1 MTGQMLST
9 LHSKETAREADAF
22 AALGQSSRARAPQR
36 LRAGTSQ
43 GASEPAGVGA
53 GGAASQ
59 GAALASVAGASVAGV
74 LAMCATSAA
83 RHPRG
88 GRRAIRDERKEAPA
102 RESEGAK
109 GNLVYRED
117 TWKIHQPGDAIP
129 EGATVSDCSVVPSIS
144 EYMDG
149 TITKAWEP
157 KTVLSLDYR
166 VVEVPQGR
174 LLNPDCDALLFG
186 HLKPGSPE
194 REEAMAL
201 PQRRLVVVDETVY
214 GLYGD
219 RVRAYF
225 EARGVEHEILVLPM
239 VEENKDTD
247 MMLKVAKKM
256 KEFNIDRRTEP
267 VLAIGGG
274 VCLDVVGVAA
284 SLFRRRTPYIRV
296 PTTCLSYVDAS
307 VGAKSGVNFGGS
319 KNRLGLYVPPCAAFL
334 DPVWFSTQPN
344 REVSNGMAKMAIMK
358 SPELYELLE
367 ENGPRL
373 AAEKFAKR
381 SEDDNVPA
389 RVLQLSV
396 ETMMEELAPNLWE
409 DSLDRL
415 VDFGHAVGQDL
426 EMAALG
432 TENELMHGES
442 VACDM
447 AYMTVLSNVLGNLTD
462 TERDSILQMLRNC
475 SVPVHNP
482 LFTRKFF
489 KEALKDRVANSMG
502 QRLPLPVGIG
512 KARIFNNVSD
522 EIFQQALVEWEKL
535 CASAESRMPR
545 PPTICV
551 PAPSRPVPGVQSY
564 YTFPPAPNAL
574 MVDIFLREKG
584 VGTSEIKA
592 MEKYV
597 DLPALDNRSPEMLE
611 MNPQGSLPWFVLDDG
626 TVVAETIAMMEYVE
640 EVMPEPHLVGS
651 SAKERGVVRQW
662 QRRMEEHYCYPAFY
676 GHRSW
681 TASDDCADDH
691 FMKNFF
697 AERLNAHHG
706 ASLVPKEWKTLCTWA
721 KNRITWLER
730 IKQEEAQATGSA
742 SAFIAGDT
750 FTMVDIQVY
759 VTLWFFSEAF
769 PHPPQKIL
777 EELQG
782 QVPWVQAWFD
792 RVHARPACV
801 AAREYREKCMGEKP
815 TPQSNAADVPANVKA
830 PEDKPVEPK
839 EVVLQEKTQTQAP
852 EQYIQQ
858 MLSSN
863 EGPPL
868 SVPSFDVS
876 GCHYIVTE

>member
-1 MTGQMLST
+1 MRSHMV
-9 LHSKETAREADAF
+9 
-22 AALGQSSRARAPQR
+22 RAPAYFGEACLWQPF
-36 LRAGTSQ
+36 ADWDT
-43 GASEPAGVGA
+43 
-53 GGAASQ
+53 
-59 GAALASVAGASVAGV
+59 
-74 LAMCATSAA
+74 
-83 RHPRG
+83 
-88 GRRAIRDERKEAPA
+88 KEAPA
-102 RESEGAK
+102 HESEGAT
-109 GNLVYRED
+109 GNLVYHED

-149 TITKAWEP
+149 TITKAWES

-334 DPVWFSTQPN
+334 DPVWFATQPN
-344 REVSNGMAKMAIMK
+344 REVANGMAEMAKMAIMK

-381 SEDDNVPA
+381 SEDDTVPD

-447 AYMTVLSNVLGNLTD
+447 ALMTVLAQQHGILTEA
-462 TERDSILQMLRNC
+462 ERDRTLNMLRGC
-475 SVPVHNP
+475 QVPLWSPVFTYE
-482 LFTRKFF
+482 LFS
-489 KEALKDRVANSMG
+489 EAVANRVKNSMG
-502 QRLPLPVGIG
+502 QKFPLPAGIG
-512 KARIFNNVSD
+512 QGKIVNDISEPVLKRAWQLWGELCSKDVR
-522 EIFQQALVEWEKL
+522 KL
-535 CASAESRMPR
+535 E
-545 PPTICV
+545 
-551 PAPSRPVPGVQSY
+551 
-564 YTFPPAPNAL
+564 
-574 MVDIFLREKG
+574 
-584 VGTSEIKA
+584 
-592 MEKYV
+592 
-597 DLPALDNRSPEMLE
+597 
-611 MNPQGSLPWFVLDDG
+611 
-626 TVVAETIAMMEYVE
+626 VA
-640 EVMPEPHLVGS
+640 
-651 SAKERGVVRQW
+651 
-662 QRRMEEHYCYPAFY
+662 
-676 GHRSW
+676 
-681 TASDDCADDH
+681 
-691 FMKNFF
+691 
-697 AERLNAHHG
+697 
-706 ASLVPKEWKTLCTWA
+706 
-721 KNRITWLER
+721 
-730 IKQEEAQATGSA
+730 
-742 SAFIAGDT
+742 
-750 FTMVDIQVY
+750 
-759 VTLWFFSEAF
+759 
-769 PHPPQKIL
+769 
-777 EELQG
+777 
-782 QVPWVQAWFD
+782 
-792 RVHARPACV
+792 V
-801 AAREYREKCMGEKP
+801 A
-815 TPQSNAADVPANVKA
+815 
-830 PEDKPVEPK
+830 
-839 EVVLQEKTQTQAP
+839 
-852 EQYIQQ
+852 
-858 MLSSN
+858 
-863 EGPPL
+863 
-868 SVPSFDVS
+868 
-876 GCHYIVTE
+876 

>member
-1 MTGQMLST
+1 MAPSISRMSRPGLKSSNMFVPAAVAVTGGLMTGQMLST

-36 LRAGTSQ
+36 LRAGT
-43 GASEPAGVGA
+43 
-53 GGAASQ
+53 SQ

-109 GNLVYRED
+109 GNLVYHED
-117 TWKIHQPGDAIP
+117 TWKIHQPGDPIP

-149 TITKAWEP
+149 TITKAWES

-274 VCLDVVGVAA
+274 VCLDVVGLA
-284 SLFRRRTPYIRV
+284 STLFRRRTPYIRV

-307 VGAKSGVNFGGS
+307 VGAKNGVNFAGS
-319 KNRLGLYVPPCAAFL
+319 KNRLGTYVPPCASLL
-334 DPVWFSTQPN
+334 DPVFFATQQH
-344 REVSNGMAKMAIMK
+344 REVANGMAEMAKMAIMK
-358 SPELYELLE
+358 SPELYALLE

-373 AAEKFAKR
+373 YADKFANR
-381 SEDDNVPA
+381 SEADTVPT
-389 RVLQLSV
+389 RVLQLSI
-396 ETMMEELAPNLWE
+396 ETMLEELAPNLWE
-409 DSLDRL
+409 HSLDRL

-447 AYMTVLSNVLGNLTD
+447 ALMTVLAQELGLLTEA
-462 TERDSILQMLRNC
+462 ERDRTLNMLRGC
-475 SVPVHNP
+475 QVPIWSPVMTYE
-482 LFTRKFF
+482 LFA
-489 KEALKDRVANSMG
+489 EAVANRVKNSMG
-502 QRLPLPVGIG
+502 QRFPLPVGIG
-512 KARIFNNVSD
+512 KGRIVNDVP
-522 EIFQQALVEWEKL
+522 EEALQRAWKRWE
-535 CASAESRMPR
+535 
-545 PPTICV
+545 
-551 PAPSRPVPGVQSY
+551 
-564 YTFPPAPNAL
+564 
-574 MVDIFLREKG
+574 
-584 VGTSEIKA
+584 
-592 MEKYV
+592 
-597 DLPALDNRSPEMLE
+597 
-611 MNPQGSLPWFVLDDG
+611 
-626 TVVAETIAMMEYVE
+626 
-640 EVMPEPHLVGS
+640 
-651 SAKERGVVRQW
+651 
-662 QRRMEEHYCYPAFY
+662 
-676 GHRSW
+676 
-681 TASDDCADDH
+681 
-691 FMKNFF
+691 
-697 AERLNAHHG
+697 
-706 ASLVPKEWKTLCTWA
+706 TLC
-721 KNRITWLER
+721 
-730 IKQEEAQATGSA
+730 
-742 SAFIAGDT
+742 
-750 FTMVDIQVY
+750 M
-759 VTLWFFSEAF
+759 SEVR
-769 PHPPQKIL
+769 
-777 EELQG
+777 EL
-782 QVPWVQAWFD
+782 
-792 RVHARPACV
+792 V
-801 AAREYREKCMGEKP
+801 AA
-815 TPQSNAADVPANVKA
+815 
-830 PEDKPVEPK
+830 
-839 EVVLQEKTQTQAP
+839 
-852 EQYIQQ
+852 
-858 MLSSN
+858 
-863 EGPPL
+863 
-868 SVPSFDVS
+868 
-876 GCHYIVTE
+876 